1 VKREA
6 TIAGLASE
14 GLALISGSA
23 GAGISAV
30 MGPPADPVEM
40 NCRQESQILA
50 PKKNIH
56 EIGQGFCLQFWHLW
70 ARRNPFPGLKLKKN
84 QNLRSDNYLRFFK
97 NNRGKTPR
105 DTNTPSNEG
114 KKQS

>member
-30 MGPPADPVEM
+30 MGPTPADPVEM

-50 PKKNIH
+50 PKKT
-56 EIGQGFCLQFWHLW
+56 FM
-70 ARRNPFPGLKLKKN
+70 
-84 QNLRSDNYLRFFK
+84 RSDKDSVCSFGISGPAATLFLA
-97 NNRGKTPR
+97 
-105 DTNTPSNEG
+105 
-114 KKQS
+114 